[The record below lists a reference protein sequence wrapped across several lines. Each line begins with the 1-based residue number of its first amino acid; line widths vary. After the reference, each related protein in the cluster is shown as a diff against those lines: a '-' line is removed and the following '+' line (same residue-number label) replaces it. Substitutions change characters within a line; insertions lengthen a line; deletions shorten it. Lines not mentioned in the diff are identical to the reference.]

1 MESEYRP
8 STRSFEYRTMM
19 DAQIFDGI
27 DDEFDISKDPAFD
40 LRRELHAKPAFSNRD
55 ARPTPPG
62 TVSGK
67 VEDFSDGPG
76 PTVTRIRPT
85 PFVFADPASIPPRPW
100 LQGKYLARGYVSATI
115 APGAVGK
122 STHSMAEGVAMAAGR
137 RLLTDTPHQP
147 LNVWIWNGEDDPDE
161 LRRRVTAVML
171 HFDVRPEEI
180 AGRLYMDSGRDT
192 PIRLGSTKSG
202 EILIA
207 IPVVDRLEQVIRENR
222 IDVCIIDP
230 FVSVHSLP
238 ENDNGAMD
246 AVVKTFA
253 GIAHRTGCAFD
264 LIHHS
269 RKLNGTEADIDSAR
283 GGSAIAAAVR
293 SARVLNPMSADVAKQ
308 YGIPVEERRQYVR
321 VDDAKANLAPAG
333 KARWFKLIGVP
344 LGNRTEDRE
353 EDWVAVPEAWT
364 PPDMLEGVTAAD
376 LLAVQQAIH
385 NKGHRENPQA
395 AEWVGFAVGRELGL
409 NASADPDKH
418 KIKALLRAWIG
429 SGALVVG
436 KVKDSRAGRD
446 VSVIEVG
453 EWAPT
458 TP

>member
-1 MESEYRP
+1 MESEFRP
-8 STRSFEYRTMM
+8 PLRSYEHRAMIDM
-19 DAQIFDGI
+19 QIFDGI
-27 DDEFDISKDPAFD
+27 DDEFDLSKDRTFD
-40 LRRELHAKPAFSNRD
+40 VRRELHAKPAFSNRD
-55 ARPTPPG
+55 AQPVHQGITNG
-62 TVSGK
+62 T

-76 PTVTRIRPT
+76 PAVTGIRPT

-100 LQGKYLARGYVSATI
+100 LHGRYLARGYVSATI

-122 STHSMAEGVAMAAGR
+122 STHAMAEGVAMAAGR

-147 LNVWIWNGEDDPDE
+147 LNVWVWNGEDDPDE
-161 LRRRVTAVML
+161 LRRRITAVML

-180 AGRLYMDSGRDT
+180 EGRLFIDSGRDT
-192 PIRLGSTKSG
+192 PIRVGSMKSG

-207 IPVVDRLEQVIRENR
+207 TPVVGRLEQVIRENR
-222 IDVCIIDP
+222 IDVCVIDP
-230 FVSVHSLP
+230 FVSAHSLP

-246 AVVKTFA
+246 AVVKAFA

-293 SARVLNPMSADVAKQ
+293 SARVLNPMSVDVARQ
-308 YGIPVEERRQYVR
+308 YGIPVDERRQFVR
-321 VDDAKANLAPAG
+321 VDDAKANLAPPG

-344 LGNRTEDRE
+344 LGNRTGDRE

-364 PPDMLEGVTAAD
+364 PPDMMEGVTTAD
-376 LLAVQQAIH
+376 LMAVQQAIH
-385 NKGHRENPQA
+385 TKGYRENSQA
-395 AEWVGFAVGRELGL
+395 AEWAGIAVGRVLGL
-409 NASADPDKH
+409 NASADADKH
-418 KIKALLRAWIG
+418 KLKVLLKAWIG

-436 KVKDSRAGRD
+436 KVKDTRAGRD

-453 EWAPT
+453 EWASSSH
-458 TP
+458 